1 MVKSRTNESNLHS
14 GTQPPDRSLGVW
26 VPLALVLLGAVVALQ
41 FEPARTRPLDMQI
54 ATRSSVV
61 VAAKRVVSP
70 RPSMGAVSRSTS
82 IRVNVTP
89 GGDDSFQ
96 LAVAG
101 EYSIRA
107 VDSMRELSQGNGL
120 SNSRVESTKNGLKI
134 GRSTFAT
141 TQLEVIPKI
150 EPAIRVNGHL
160 YRGIVRL
167 FRRTDGRVSAVNVLS
182 VEEYLASVIDSE
194 MPASFPEAAR
204 QAQAIVAR
212 TYALYQKEHADPASV
227 YDLFASQRSQK
238 YLGVEYTDASGRRLA
253 GESASSRRA
262 VTDTRGIV
270 CQHRGRVF
278 CTYYSACCGGQTT
291 NGSELFEDAAPILK
305 SVPCEWCHE
314 SSYYRW
320 SADVGRQDFLVKLK
334 GLESLSSIASIQQT
348 AGPGTGVISRFRI
361 GDGRTNL
368 AISGVELRER
378 LPAGILR
385 SPHFSLALKKDVV
398 RVEGR
403 GHGHGV
409 GFCQWGANG
418 QARAGK
424 SCFEIVRHY
433 YPGVELVVVD

>member
-167 FRRTDGRVSAVNVLS
+167 FRGEATDDVLGGDEAQSKLREVFGNDVAYRDVPGLCKAATVSEIEGQGWSLNAGRYVGVMENDEVGDGSFGETYATLLAEFNVLCDN
-182 VEEYLASVIDSE
+182 A
-194 MPASFPEAAR
+194 
-204 QAQAIVAR
+204 
-212 TYALYQKEHADPASV
+212 
-227 YDLFASQRSQK
+227 
-238 YLGVEYTDASGRRLA
+238 RRLEDQIREHQILI
-253 GESASSRRA
+253 ESK
-262 VTDTRGIV
+262 
-270 CQHRGRVF
+270 
-278 CTYYSACCGGQTT
+278 
-291 NGSELFEDAAPILK
+291 P
-305 SVPCEWCHE
+305 
-314 SSYYRW
+314 
-320 SADVGRQDFLVKLK
+320 
-334 GLESLSSIASIQQT
+334 
-348 AGPGTGVISRFRI
+348 
-361 GDGRTNL
+361 
-368 AISGVELRER
+368 
-378 LPAGILR
+378 
-385 SPHFSLALKKDVV
+385 
-398 RVEGR
+398 
-403 GHGHGV
+403 
-409 GFCQWGANG
+409 
-418 QARAGK
+418 
-424 SCFEIVRHY
+424 
-433 YPGVELVVVD
+433 